1 LYHILFLGFA
11 IHAYLSQII
20 IYLKNKGLYLSLLI
34 MYCFVSG
41 LYDICRETEGGMRM
55 WLILWPVLVAI
66 VGVIL
71 IVIRMAYQQREQD
84 RQAGRRDDGEDT
96 PVFMIGFTDKK

>member
-1 LYHILFLGFA
+1 
-11 IHAYLSQII
+11 
-20 IYLKNKGLYLSLLI
+20 
-34 MYCFVSG
+34 
-41 LYDICRETEGGMRM
+41 M
-55 WLILWPVLVAI
+55 WLILGPALAAV

-84 RQAGRRDDGEDT
+84 RQAGRREAGEDT

>member
-1 LYHILFLGFA
+1 
-11 IHAYLSQII
+11 
-20 IYLKNKGLYLSLLI
+20 
-34 MYCFVSG
+34 
-41 LYDICRETEGGMRM
+41 M
-55 WLILWPVLVAI
+55 WLILGPVLVAI

-84 RQAGRRDDGEDT
+84 RQAGRRDDDEDT